1 MTREEELEI
10 SLSKTIEYYEK
21 HISELNRLNVL
32 LYAGSCNSKQTKDQ
46 LELTEKALELMA
58 KSVWSEG
65 ISCMK
70 FLDTGIQVNSQVEY
84 LEYFKTKAKEMMKS
98 E

>member
-1 MTREEELEI
+1 MTIKELMKASKDELIVEQSKYI
-10 SLSKTIEYYEK
+10 S
-21 HISELNRLNVL
+21 VL
-32 LYAGSCNSKQTKDQ
+32 
-46 LELTEKALELMA
+46 EKALELMA
-58 KSVWSEG
+58 KSVWSDG